1 MSTPRPSPVAGHSER
16 LSNGRQ
22 QIHLRRWDGPAGA
35 PWILLV
41 HGYPDCS
48 HVWDA
53 VAPRLAQHF
62 RVAAYDVRGAGAS
75 TRPQRTADYRLSALM
90 SDLACV
96 LDALEDGAPIHLVGH
111 DWGSIQS
118 WEAATDPA
126 LAARLA
132 SFSSISGPCLDH
144 VGHWL
149 AQQWARPGG
158 RGAVVAQAR
167 RSWYIALFHLPLLAP
182 VGWRVGLGRAWPRLL
197 TRMERHPIPAS
208 PTQAQDG
215 ATGVR
220 LYRANVLPCL
230 RRPRARQAQLPVQL
244 IRPRHDPFVSAA
256 LLEAVQP
263 WVAQL
268 HTRDIEAG
276 HWAPLSASAEV
287 ATAIAEFVDGLE
299 RQAA

>member
-1 MSTPRPSPVAGHSER
+1 MCIR
-16 LSNGRQ
+16 
-22 QIHLRRWDGPAGA
+22 D
-35 PWILLV
+35 
-41 HGYPDCS
+41 
-48 HVWDA
+48 
-53 VAPRLAQHF
+53 
-62 RVAAYDVRGAGAS
+62 
-75 TRPQRTADYRLSALM
+75 
-90 SDLACV
+90 
-96 LDALEDGAPIHLVGH
+96 
-111 DWGSIQS
+111 
-118 WEAATDPA
+118 
-126 LAARLA
+126 
-132 SFSSISGPCLDH
+132 
-144 VGHWL
+144 
-149 AQQWARPGG
+149 
-158 RGAVVAQAR
+158 
-167 RSWYIALFHLPLLAP
+167 
-182 VGWRVGLGRAWPRLL
+182 RAWPRLL